1 MTYLTLGMK
10 SVIFSVGIM
19 QSVNTGEM
27 DLGAILELCLHQGII
42 ALSLQDCGEN

>member
-19 QSVNTGEM
+19 QGVNTREM
-27 DLGAILELCLHQGII
+27 DLGAILELCLHQGIT
-42 ALSLQDCGEN
+42 ALSLRDFREN